1 MGFDKNANL
10 FPCKVIETGLE
21 IFEQV
26 FVLDFPFSTTRKRIF
41 ENYLIY
47 LENLKNTVESPFC
60 QWIDGSFV
68 SNKTNPKDID
78 FVTFLDFEIY
88 RKNEKEISKLLNLC
102 FNKLNFTDDYF
113 VEVFPEGHKNFNNF
127 QMDKIEWLHTFG
139 TSRVF
144 ENKGIIQL
152 NF

>member
-1 MGFDKNANL
+1 MEFDKNGNL
-10 FPCKVIETGLE
+10 YPYKVIEADLE
-21 IFEQV
+21 MFEQM
-26 FVLDFPFSTTRKRIF
+26 FVSDFPLSISRKRIF

-47 LENLKNTVESPFC
+47 LENLKNTVESPFY

-78 FVTFLDFEIY
+78 FVSFLDFEIY
-88 RKNEKEISKLLNLC
+88 RKNEKDISKLLNLR
-102 FNKLNFTDDYF
+102 FNKLNATDGYF
-113 VEVFPEGHKNFNNF
+113 VEVFPEGHKRFNSF

-139 TSRVF
+139 TSRLF